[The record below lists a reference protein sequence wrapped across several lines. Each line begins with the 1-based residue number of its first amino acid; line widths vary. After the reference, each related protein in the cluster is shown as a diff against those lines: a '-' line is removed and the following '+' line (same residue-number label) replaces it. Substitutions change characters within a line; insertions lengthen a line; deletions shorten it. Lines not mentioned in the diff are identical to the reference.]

1 MGSLSCNSNRPSFLA
16 IQYLLKIANGTCQ
29 VSNRLLAPKQDRP
42 CWSILRE
49 RERCSVPSSVA
60 GNWRIE
66 FPCWLVQ
73 GDTSP
78 AQPSPVQDKEQ
89 SLSRRDPNKGIG
101 VLPRPSCYQLRGFIH
116 RPSRRSAKMSLCFQ
130 FILWEPFKYF
140 RSETGFIDSLGKCF
154 DDNVPPLGWVKI
166 RSMLCWWLQKDFI
179 NGAVWKNTC
188 FW

>member
-78 AQPSPVQDKEQ
+78 AQPRTKS
-89 SLSRRDPNKGIG
+89 SLSADGIQTKELEFYLDQAAISFAVLFIVLRAAQRRWVSVFSLYFGNLLNILGARQ
-101 VLPRPSCYQLRGFIH
+101 VLLIVWASVLMIMF
-116 RPSRRSAKMSLCFQ
+116 SL
-130 FILWEPFKYF
+130 
-140 RSETGFIDSLGKCF
+140 
-154 DDNVPPLGWVKI
+154 
-166 RSMLCWWLQKDFI
+166 
-179 NGAVWKNTC
+179 
-188 FW
+188 